1 MLIEKDK
8 STLMIIDVQEKLAA
22 VIPKPHTFIDN
33 IIKLQKAAKAL
44 CIATG
49 CSEQYPKGLGKT
61 IGKIMETFNEQLKNH
76 YPLGWGKIKGYQG
89 NTLFPKTEFS
99 CNKYVFNE
107 IQKEHPIICGIEAHV
122 CVLQTAI
129 ELADKKKK
137 VYVVQDAIASR
148 NEKDYLT
155 ALSRLDK
162 HPNIQI
168 LTCEMVL
175 FEWLRTSDHPEFKT
189 ISQLIK

>member
-8 STLMIIDVQEKLAA
+8 SSLLIIDVQEKL
-22 VIPKPHTFIDN
+22 VSVMPKPHTFIDN

-61 IGKIMETFNEQLKNH
+61 IK
-76 YPLGWGKIKGYQG
+76 KIKENLDNNYFH
-89 NTLFPKTEFS
+89 LEKTEFS
-99 CNKYVFNE
+99 ITKNE
-107 IQKEHPIICGIEAHV
+107 LELIGLPHLIICGIEAHV

-129 ELADKKKK
+129 NLAKDKK
-137 VYVVQDAIASR
+137 VYVVQDAISSR
-148 NEKDYLT
+148 YEKDYLI
-155 ALSRLDK
+155 ALSRMDK
-162 HPNIQI
+162 YPNIQI
-168 LTCEMVL
+168 VTCEMVL
-175 FEWLRTSDHPEFKT
+175 FEWLKSSDHPEFKT

>member
-1 MLIEKDK
+1 MLIEKSK
-8 STLMIIDVQEKLAA
+8 STLVIIDVQEKL
-22 VIPKPHTFIDN
+22 VSVMPKPHTFIDN

-44 CIATG
+44 CIATY

-61 IGKIMETFNEQLKNH
+61 IK
-76 YPLGWGKIKGYQG
+76 KIKENLDNKYYH
-89 NTLFPKTEFS
+89 LEKTEFS
-99 CNKYVFNE
+99 IPKN
-107 IQKEHPIICGIEAHV
+107 IGLQHLIICGIEAHV

-129 ELADKKKK
+129 NLAKDKK

-148 NEKDYLT
+148 NKKDYLT
-155 ALSRLDK
+155 ALGRLDK

-168 LTCEMVL
+168 VSCEMVL
-175 FEWLRTSDHPEFKT
+175 FEWLRTFDHPEFKT

>member
-8 STLMIIDVQEKLAA
+8 SALLIIDVQEKLVSAM
-22 VIPKPHTFIDN
+22 PKPHKFIDN
-33 IIKLQKAAKAL
+33 IIKLLKAANIL
-44 CIATG
+44 EVTVSH
-49 CSEQYPKGLGKT
+49 SEQYPKGLGWT
-61 IGKIMETFNEQLKNH
+61 IKKIQEHIERSAMQKVNFSLKLS
-76 YPLGWGKIKGYQG
+76 PEKGT
-89 NTLFPKTEFS
+89 NF
-99 CNKYVFNE
+99 
-107 IQKEHPIICGIEAHV
+107 IICGIEAHV

-129 ELADKKKK
+129 ELADADMK
-137 VYVVQDAIASR
+137 VYVVQDAISSR
-148 NEKDYLT
+148 YEKDYLT

-168 LTCEMVL
+168 VSYEMVL